1 MPPIEEIIMSAP
13 PPRVAMPGHPRLAN
27 QMVAFTLAPM
37 ILSKASSESFASGP
51 NTGLAAALHTRTS
64 MPPNCLLVPA
74 TSASTSSRRDT
85 LQVMTIA
92 SPPFWRMP
100 AATASHGSCLRLDT
114 TTLAPMPARHST
126 MARPMPLL
134 DPVTTATLP
143 ARSNGFDMLLPPE
156 PSMRVMPGLVP
167 GIHVFKF
174 GKQDVDGRDKP
185 GHDA

>member
-1 MPPIEEIIMSAP
+1 MMSAP
-13 PPRVAMPGHPRLAN
+13 PPRAAIPGHARLAN
-27 QMVAFTLAPM
+27 QMVALTFALM
-37 ILSKASSESFASGP
+37 ILSNASSVSLASGP
-51 NTGLAAALHTRTS
+51 NTGLTAALHTMMS
-64 MPPNCLLVPA
+64 MPPKCLLVPS

-85 LQVMTIA
+85 LHGMTIA

-143 ARSNGFDMLLPPE
+143 ARSNGDGMV
-156 PSMRVMPGLVP
+156 PSPAVLYAGNLSTRHCPRKRA
-167 GIHVFKF
+167 I
-174 GKQDVDGRDKP
+174 Q
-185 GHDA
+185 